1 MWAECARRRGASADV
16 PVTGSVNAA
25 RIPQSRAV
33 NAARISQSHAVNA
46 ARISQ
51 TRDHGPIRAQGR
63 ALDDEELPA
72 EQLHAV
78 LDPTLMVDPGQR
90 WADSTALVDANMR
103 GRGTTAATS
112 GARGRA

>member
-1 MWAECARRRGASADV
+1 MWAECACRRGASAEV
-16 PVTGSVNAA
+16 PGTGSVNAA
-25 RIPQSRAV
+25 RIP
-33 NAARISQSHAVNA
+33 QSHAVNA

-63 ALDDEELPA
+63 VLDDEELPA

-78 LDPTLMVDPGQR
+78 LDPALMVDPGQR

-112 GARGRA
+112 GAQGRA